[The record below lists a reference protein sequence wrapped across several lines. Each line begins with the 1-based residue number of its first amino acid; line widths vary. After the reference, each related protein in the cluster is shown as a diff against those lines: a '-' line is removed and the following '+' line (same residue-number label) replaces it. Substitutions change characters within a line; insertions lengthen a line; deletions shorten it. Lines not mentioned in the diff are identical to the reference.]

1 MSPVSLAFIHVA
13 TKSRIARSSSVMAPL
28 SNISFARE
36 EVIAISSS
44 NCERSTLALD
54 EAQGPI
60 RVDFALLGY
69 VRSGSEADMCVHQP
83 MSAFPPIATS
93 IAFFGISGGH
103 LTFDNERDLK
113 GVHSAVLVSP
123 IRGGANA
130 VHRNYEDHFGG
141 GRSRRSS
148 YWHRFA
154 ARFLSRDQ
162 SAGS

>member
-1 MSPVSLAFIHVA
+1 
-13 TKSRIARSSSVMAPL
+13 
-28 SNISFARE
+28 
-36 EVIAISSS
+36 
-44 NCERSTLALD
+44 
-54 EAQGPI
+54 
-60 RVDFALLGY
+60 
-69 VRSGSEADMCVHQP
+69 
-83 MSAFPPIATS
+83 MSALGQKRTHAVQQGMSALPPIATS
-93 IAFFGISGGH
+93 IAFSGISGGH

-162 SAGS
+162 SAGSRGRAGQRHNMVADQIQDRTHRRTACQYGCNRPAHQSSEEINVTEFVRLGLL

>member
-1 MSPVSLAFIHVA
+1 
-13 TKSRIARSSSVMAPL
+13 
-28 SNISFARE
+28 
-36 EVIAISSS
+36 
-44 NCERSTLALD
+44 
-54 EAQGPI
+54 
-60 RVDFALLGY
+60 
-69 VRSGSEADMCVHQP
+69 
-83 MSAFPPIATS
+83 MSALGQKRTHAVQQGMSALPPKATS
-93 IAFFGISGGH
+93 IAFSGISGGH

-154 ARFLSRDQ
+154 VALLCATEPSP
-162 SAGS
+162 A